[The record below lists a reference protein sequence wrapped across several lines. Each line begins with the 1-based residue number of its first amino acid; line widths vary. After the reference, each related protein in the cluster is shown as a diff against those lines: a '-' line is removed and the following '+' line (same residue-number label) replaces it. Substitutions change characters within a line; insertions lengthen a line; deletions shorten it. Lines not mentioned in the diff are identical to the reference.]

1 MKRIGIFTNRDKD
14 KDLKYT
20 KLLAESITMQGGE
33 VIIPSDLAKDI
44 GIKSKYEDEK
54 EFLNNSEIIISL
66 GGDGTF
72 LKAARKVY
80 GMGIPIMGI
89 NLGNLGFLT
98 EVETGDV
105 HSAVSSILEDKF
117 ELENRM
123 MLEARI
129 VSDGRT
135 IARDVAVNDVVISR
149 GCLPKITRLKMYIDD
164 VLTETFPGDGLIV
177 STPTGSTAYTLAAG
191 GPIVEPNTDLIIAT
205 PICPHILYSRSYITS
220 SDKVYRI
227 AVDEDYHHN
236 ATVTVDGQTGYE
248 IKAGDYVE
256 IRKSQHYVKLARL
269 KKRNFFNVVRYKIY
283 TRGESIRNNEV

>member
-20 KLLAESITMQGGE
+20 KLLAESIAMQGGE

-149 GCLPKITRLKMYIDD
+149 GCLPRITRLKMYIDD